1 MTPAESSSSGLTGA
15 GPVPPRPVSPSTVS
29 PSTVLP
35 STGGRVTESRAERF
49 SRELTD
55 LKIADPSAGH
65 PRLWQRMGAI
75 LMVLGIVL
83 GVCAYLISHRTT
95 SSLTQGD
102 AITIGLG
109 GVTLAVTGSAVFLR
123 YSLTGF
129 LRFWMARQSFELN
142 ILAERVFT
150 GALHDAANG
159 TSAKDATR
167 NR

>member
-1 MTPAESSSSGLTGA
+1 
-15 GPVPPRPVSPSTVS
+15 VS
-29 PSTVLP
+29 P
-35 STGGRVTESRAERF
+35 STGGRVAESRAERF

-109 GVTLAVTGSAVFLR
+109 GVTLAVTGSAIFLR

-150 GALHDAANG
+150 GAQHDAANG
-159 TSAKDATR
+159 TSAKDTTR